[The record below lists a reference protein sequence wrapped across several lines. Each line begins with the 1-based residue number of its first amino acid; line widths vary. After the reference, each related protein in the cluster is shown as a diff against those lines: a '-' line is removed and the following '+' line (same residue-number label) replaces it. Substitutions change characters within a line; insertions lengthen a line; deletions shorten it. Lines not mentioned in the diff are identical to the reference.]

1 MNEVTLIL
9 RQSLSFTQFA
19 NTILVGGSMGAGIGA
34 LVRFFRPWLTSNL
47 AGIADVAALSYSEWA
62 AMGVAMAFLVKIS
75 VHRKVI
81 GDRNREFLNLIE
93 EAIRR
98 GKLGQ
103 AQAKQ
108 IYHTL
113 AFRLANTA
121 EMGGNSD
128 SAAHT
133 RGIIDKV
140 IQEET
145 GGET

>member
-1 MNEVTLIL
+1 MNDVTLIL

-19 NTILVGGSMGAGIGA
+19 HTILIGGSIGIGGGA
-34 LVRFFRPWLTSNL
+34 FLHLFQPWLTTNL

-62 AMGVAMAFLVKIS
+62 AMGVGMAFLVKIS
-75 VHRKVI
+75 VHRKVV
-81 GDRNREFLNLIE
+81 GDRSREVLNLIE

-98 GKLGQ
+98 GKLGP

-128 SAAHT
+128 HTAHA
-133 RGIIDKV
+133 RGIVDQV

-145 GGET
+145 DGET